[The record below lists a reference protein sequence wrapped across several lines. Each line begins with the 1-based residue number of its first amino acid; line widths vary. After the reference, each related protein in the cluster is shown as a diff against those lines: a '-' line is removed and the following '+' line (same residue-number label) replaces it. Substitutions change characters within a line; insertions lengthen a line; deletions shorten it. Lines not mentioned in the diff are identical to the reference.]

1 MQQGHIINPGQFE
14 VYYGPMM
21 SGKSEA
27 LLYRV
32 SRFDLLTQ
40 SDFLFIKPDN
50 DTRDYGFV
58 RSRSKG
64 LDHIE
69 YPCEMIDSTAPY
81 KIIETVQEKKKESSN
96 LRLIVLDEVQ
106 LWEAKNPKYDMHID
120 HAVEELLREG
130 YNIAGAGLNL
140 NYRGENFG
148 RMGELLNI
156 ADFHYPLTAVC
167 GHDGCEDPAVR
178 TQRYFDGEP
187 DHYTSPVEVID
198 NEENRKRYT
207 YSATCLEHHQV
218 PGKPTYGD
226 IREKIQLQYNLP
238 LAFDSENSEQ
248 ELQLELGMGLE

>member
-14 VYYGPMM
+14 VYYGPMT

-50 DTRDYGFV
+50 ETRDYGFV

-64 LDHIE
+64 LEHIE
-69 YPCEMIDSTAPY
+69 YPSEMIDNKSPY
-81 KIIETVQEKKKESSN
+81 KIIETVQEKKRESPN

-106 LWEAKNPKYDMHID
+106 LWEAEDPKHGMHID

-130 YNIAGAGLNL
+130 YNVAGAGLNL
-140 NYRGENFG
+140 NFRGENFG

-167 GHDGCEDPAVR
+167 GHDGCEKPAVR
-178 TQRYFDGEP
+178 TQRYFDGQP

-198 NEENRKRYT
+198 NHENRKRYS
-207 YSATCLEHHQV
+207 YSAACLKHHVV
-218 PGKPTYGD
+218 PGKPTYAD
-226 IREKIQLQYNLP
+226 IREKIKLQYDLP
-238 LAFDSENSEQ
+238 LELDSDTKK
-248 ELQLELGMGLE
+248 LQLELGMGLE